1 MLLSTERIAVD
12 DSNLGARVRELRML
26 RQMSTRELARRA
38 SISAGYVSQIE
49 NGQANTSLD
58 VVRRIAAAFGVPW
71 TELFSAQPAL
81 GTVLRRAER
90 PMLAAGNS
98 VRHFRITQP
107 PLGNVEVLVSEYEPG
122 HGEGSESYTHGD
134 SQEVCVILRG
144 RFRFHLGDQDYIL
157 ETGDSL
163 DYRSSTPHSIVN
175 IGDAPGEALWVVT
188 PPSDAPLPDVD

>member
-1 MLLSTERIAVD
+1 MDE
-12 DSNLGARVRELRML
+12 SNLGARVRELRLL

-49 NGQANTSLD
+49 NGQANSSLD
-58 VVRRIAAAFGVPW
+58 VVRRIASAFGVQW

-81 GTVLRRAER
+81 GAVLRRAER
-90 PMLAAGNS
+90 PMLSAGNS

-122 HGEGSESYTHGD
+122 HGEGDESYTHGD
-134 SQEVCVILRG
+134 SQEVCVVLKG
-144 RFRFHLGDQDYIL
+144 RFRFHLGDQEFLL
-157 ETGDSL
+157 EPGDSL

-175 IGDAPGEALWVVT
+175 IGDGPGEALWVVT
-188 PPSDAPLPDVD
+188 PPSDMPPPTAD